1 MCQLCRAVDRRTFL
15 RGSALGG
22 AATLL
27 APGAAL
33 AGDGR
38 HEARRGRFD
47 IGLRWFGTNGWE
59 LTFGSHRL
67 LVDPYLT
74 RLDVGIAK
82 GKFDPTTELR
92 SDRAAIDKH
101 LKEADLI
108 LVTHGHYDHLADVPA
123 VVERTGGRVL
133 GSETHVNLLAALGVP
148 ADHLIPV
155 SGGEALDFGGYTITA
170 IPSLHSRDEKHRFV
184 FPGHRPSAPK
194 DRPATVADLVEGDT
208 LAWLVNTPDTEVL
221 LFGTGNFIER
231 EIRGLRPDV
240 AVLATYW
247 GTTHRYLER
256 LIDAIAEPAVIVAT
270 HWDDFESP
278 LEEPARDTGHA
289 RRLPQGGPPAQPPVA
304 PARPGAPGHAR
315 AVIVRSIQAMASLTA
330 AQM

>member
-170 IPSLHSRDEKHRFV
+170 IPTSTAATRSAACLPRAPAKRAEG
-184 FPGHRPSAPK
+184 PAGHRRRPRRGRHPGLAGQHPRHRGPPVRDGQLHRTGDQGTPARRRGPRHLLGYDAPLPRAPDRRHRRTSGDRGHPLGRLRKPARGAGPRRRARSTPSSR
-194 DRPATVADLVEGDT
+194 RPAGAAPGSRLLVPEH
-208 LAWLVNTPDTEVL
+208 
-221 LFGTGNFIER
+221 
-231 EIRGLRPDV
+231 
-240 AVLATYW
+240 LAT
-247 GTTHRYLER
+247 LE
-256 LIDAIAEPAVIVAT
+256 P
-270 HWDDFESP
+270 
-278 LEEPARDTGHA
+278 
-289 RRLPQGGPPAQPPVA
+289 
-304 PARPGAPGHAR
+304 
-315 AVIVRSIQAMASLTA
+315 
-330 AQM
+330 